1 MVYLGVS
8 LQGTAGKESAAKM
21 TDVKVRKAVPEA
33 ALAIASML
41 HASFVEFRPLYT
53 PEGFAATAITAGEVL
68 VRLSE
73 GPAWVALWQDSLC
86 GTVASVARGAALCVR
101 GMAVLP
107 AVRGKG
113 VGEALLKAVEAFASE
128 HGHQTLLLTTTPFLD
143 SAIRL
148 YERFGFSRT
157 AGGETD
163 LYGTPLFT
171 MEKRLGASASELMGF

>member
-1 MVYLGVS
+1 M
-8 LQGTAGKESAAKM
+8 A
-21 TDVKVRKAVPEA
+21 DVKVRGAVPEDA
-33 ALAIASML
+33 PAIASLL

-53 PEGFAATAITAGEVL
+53 AAGFEATAITAEEVL

-73 GPAWVALWQDSLC
+73 GPVWVAFWKDSLC
-86 GTVASVARGAALCVR
+86 GTVAAVPRGAALYVR

-107 AVRGKG
+107 NVRGQG
-113 VGEALLKAVEAFASE
+113 VGETLLKAVEAFAQE
-128 HGHQTLLLTTTPFLD
+128 HGHTTLLLTTTPFLD

-163 LYGTPLFT
+163 LFGTPLFR
-171 MEKRLGASASELMGF
+171 MEKRLHASDG

>member
-1 MVYLGVS
+1 
-8 LQGTAGKESAAKM
+8 M
-21 TDVKVRKAVPEA
+21 TDVKVRRAVPEDA
-33 ALAIASML
+33 PAIASML
-41 HASFVEFRPLYT
+41 HGSFVEFRPLYT
-53 PEGFAATAITAGEVL
+53 PEGFAATAITAEEVL

-73 GPAWVALWQDSLC
+73 GPVWVALWQDSLW
-86 GTVASVARGAALCVR
+86 GTVAVVARGAALYVR

-107 AVRGKG
+107 TVRGKG

-128 HGHQTLLLTTTPFLD
+128 HGHKTLLLTTTPFLD

-171 MEKRLGASASELMGF
+171 MEKRLGASASELMGY